1 MLKKRILIVD
11 DDKSHLSTTS
21 ALLELAGY
29 EIKVHDTPFRTTEI
43 IHTWRPDLVL
53 LDINMPGLAGDRLC
67 ALIRANRRISTKVLL
82 HSSNDENSLRLA
94 VEENGADGYVCKG
107 DIAGLRR
114 TVAQVLTN

>member
-11 DDKSHLSTTS
+11 DDKNQLFTTR

-29 EIKVHDTPFRTTEI
+29 EVTVHDTPFRTSEI
-43 IHTWRPDLVL
+43 IQTWRPHLLL

-67 ALIRANRRISTKVLL
+67 SLIRSNRRISTLILL

-94 VEENGADGYVCKG
+94 AEEHGADGYVCKG

-114 TVAQVLTN
+114 TVGKLLLS